1 MQDHHPA
8 FGLSRAP
15 APTAGSD
22 VFTIIL
28 PHRAEPDRAVILRSR
43 RRRRITNRAFF
54 CGRMMIVLRTTRFP
68 GGNQRKN
75 NNIRSAR
82 DASTTDAVILA
93 PSNRNIRFG
102 LKRTSSEVNEPC
114 RWRSGRAIR
123 SLRGR
128 PESPFFLEQGF
139 SDLSFWLVVTNCIS
153 FASPPRRGRCPHR
166 PAGGIITNLS

>member
-1 MQDHHPA
+1 
-8 FGLSRAP
+8 
-15 APTAGSD
+15 
-22 VFTIIL
+22 
-28 PHRAEPDRAVILRSR
+28 
-43 RRRRITNRAFF
+43 
-54 CGRMMIVLRTTRFP
+54 MIVLRTTRFP

-93 PSNRNIRFG
+93 HSNRNIRFG

-128 PESPFFLEQGF
+128 PESPFFLEQGIF
-139 SDLSFWLVVTNCIS
+139 RSFFLARRRKRRIVR
-153 FASPPRRGRCPHR
+153 SPPRRAGSHLAAMPFPGRLRYLPANGAESGKSGLPSSAPGGGSPLSPH
-166 PAGGIITNLS
+166 PAVGWIIASLLQTGVGEGPTPVR